1 MDQNNIVEAPKKK
14 RKLTKRENLWNTF
27 RNTWIAYVFLTP
39 VMIVM
44 ALLVFYPLFKGI
56 GYSFTDINQ
65 YNMGN
70 KFVDPSYKFIGLD
83 NYKELLGSMFEENS
97 VFRDILKQTTIW
109 TFVNVFFHF
118 TIGLGLALLLNKKIK
133 LRGFYR
139 MLLLV
144 PWAVPSFISA
154 FSWRWMFNGSYGII
168 NITLQ
173 ALGFDPIPWLGDPF
187 WSMVAVI
194 MTNVWLGVPFM
205 MVTLLGGLQSIP
217 TTLYEAAEVDGASR
231 WSQFW
236 HITLPLLKPVAF
248 TVTLLGIIWTFNTFN
263 VIYLVTGGGPVHSTE
278 ILVTYAYRE
287 AFRNWNFGMAS
298 TYGVIILSILLI
310 FSSIYA
316 RVLKANDNEGV
327 HY

>member
-1 MDQNNIVEAPKKK
+1 MSENAENISSMNK
-14 RKLTKRENLWNTF
+14 RKPSKWKETKKTF
-27 RNTWIAYVFLTP
+27 KNTWIAYIFIAP

-56 GYSFTDINQ
+56 GYSLTDINQ

-70 KFVDPSYKFIGLD
+70 KFMEPSYKFIGLD
-83 NYKELLGSMFEENS
+83 NYKNLIGSLTDKDS

-109 TFVNVFFHF
+109 TFINVFFHF

-133 LRGFYR
+133 FRGIYR
-139 MLLLV
+139 LILLV

-154 FSWRWMFNGSYGII
+154 FSWRWMFNSSFGII

-173 ALGFDPIPWLGDPF
+173 KFGIEPIPWLGDPF

-194 MTNVWLGVPFM
+194 IVNVWLGVPFM

-231 WSQFW
+231 FRQFW

-248 TVTLLGIIWTFNTFN
+248 TATLLGIIWTFNMFN

-287 AFRNWNFGMAS
+287 AFRNWDFGIAS
-298 TYGVIILSILLI
+298 TYGVIILSILLV
-310 FSSIYA
+310 FSSIYS
-316 RVLKANDNEGV
+316 RVLKANKNEGV